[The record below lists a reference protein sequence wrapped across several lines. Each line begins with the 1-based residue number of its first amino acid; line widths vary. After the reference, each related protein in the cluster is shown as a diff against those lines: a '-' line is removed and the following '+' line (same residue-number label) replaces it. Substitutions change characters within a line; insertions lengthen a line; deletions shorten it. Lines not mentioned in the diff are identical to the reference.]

1 MHASW
6 LAGEGYK
13 RKISLYD
20 ACVTDIINSYIQC
33 TKAHGFLTG
42 RYKGTGPS
50 MDTFLQRVSSG
61 KSPSPAMVS
70 HALQSGVGGINICEE
85 PILHGNNETIQR
97 KKTSKLHNSSHKPGY
112 VMESRKRK
120 QKGRPRKI
128 SFGSPPNLGNNI
140 TDEDDVIQV
149 TDEESDEFVAGA
161 EGGLDSNRTR
171 KDSFIED
178 DVIKSNWAFRRMP
191 SHCSRKC
198 FGVVK
203 GKKCKNIIQNRSTG
217 LVAPCFWSSWDFPG
231 STRPKAQW
239 FWFCVNVEHTRH
251 VDRHVKEIPD
261 LPSVWP
267 VQIGTNITA
276 EEGAFIQQCGFQ
288 LKSKKTRT
296 IATPSVDTPMSQKR
310 SRKWRHGISKEAEK
324 RLASA
329 DSMIASIVREED
341 IISGSHVIFHVR
353 TENLYLVHV
362 KAEPSCSCPDFQ
374 KRESGKKPYLACKH
388 IYFVFVKVLGLDR
401 NHHMMIHQPT
411 LSPVDVNFVLSQPRH
426 H

>member
-178 DVIKSNWAFRRMP
+178 DVIKSNWEF
-191 SHCSRKC
+191 
-198 FGVVK
+198 
-203 GKKCKNIIQNRSTG
+203 
-217 LVAPCFWSSWDFPG
+217 
-231 STRPKAQW
+231 
-239 FWFCVNVEHTRH
+239 
-251 VDRHVKEIPD
+251 
-261 LPSVWP
+261 
-267 VQIGTNITA
+267 
-276 EEGAFIQQCGFQ
+276 
-288 LKSKKTRT
+288 
-296 IATPSVDTPMSQKR
+296 
-310 SRKWRHGISKEAEK
+310 
-324 RLASA
+324 
-329 DSMIASIVREED
+329 
-341 IISGSHVIFHVR
+341 
-353 TENLYLVHV
+353 
-362 KAEPSCSCPDFQ
+362 
-374 KRESGKKPYLACKH
+374 
-388 IYFVFVKVLGLDR
+388 
-401 NHHMMIHQPT
+401 
-411 LSPVDVNFVLSQPRH
+411 
-426 H
+426 